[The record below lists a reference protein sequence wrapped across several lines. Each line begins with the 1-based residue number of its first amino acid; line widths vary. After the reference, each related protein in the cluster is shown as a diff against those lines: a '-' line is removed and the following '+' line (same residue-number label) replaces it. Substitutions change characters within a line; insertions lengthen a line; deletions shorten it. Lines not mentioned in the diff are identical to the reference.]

1 MGEVTAL
8 AAELGTKTNSALQTT
23 TQVHSPSKFTQW
35 IAEEQ
40 INGLVDTYHAKA
52 AEVADSMAR
61 LGTIANQS
69 LTASVQNNVSTRD
82 IADSVSSAVTDSLG
96 RLALDGNVNV
106 NVYLEG
112 DAKGMFKVVRTEVNN
127 FTRNK
132 GYSPFKKR

>member
-1 MGEVTAL
+1 
-8 AAELGTKTNSALQTT
+8 
-23 TQVHSPSKFTQW
+23 
-35 IAEEQ
+35 
-40 INGLVDTYHAKA
+40 
-52 AEVADSMAR
+52 
-61 LGTIANQS
+61 
-69 LTASVQNNVSTRD
+69 
-82 IADSVSSAVTDSLG
+82 VSSAVTDSLG